1 MKHLLVAT
9 DLSPIADAALERA
22 IAFAARDGA
31 KITIAYA
38 EPDYAATPAMS
49 EVESA
54 AFLELANLESEVK
67 VAVDEQ
73 MTERAER
80 AKEAG
85 VPVEVIARKGNPDD
99 VVPEIAGEV
108 GADLVVLATHGRTGI
123 KRFLLGSVA
132 EHVVRRSPVSVLV
145 TRGTDVENAE
155 FRRIL
160 IGTDFSPA
168 ADKALRQAIAL
179 SAPGAEIE
187 IAHVWQY
194 PPGTWGLGA
203 LADHTKAMDALRS
216 ALTAGATERGQKMLE
231 LYKGC
236 GRHLTFELL
245 HGPAA
250 SVLTTRAET
259 TDRDLIAVATH
270 GYRGFRRL
278 LLGSVAEATVR
289 HAPCSVLA
297 AHAEHLDR

>member
-31 KITIAYA
+31 RITLVYA
-38 EPDYAATPAMS
+38 EHDYLATPEMSVPETEALATLAATQNSVAD
-49 EVESA
+49 EA
-54 AFLELANLESEVK
+54 LE
-67 VAVDEQ
+67 
-73 MTERAER
+73 ERR
-80 AKEAG
+80 HQVRDAG
-85 VPVEVIARKGNPDD
+85 VDATVVARKGNPDD
-99 VVPEIAGEV
+99 VIPEIAEEV

-145 TRGTDVENAE
+145 TRGTTVESAE
-155 FRRIL
+155 YRRIL
-160 IGTDFSPA
+160 VGTDFSPG

-179 SAPGAEIE
+179 SAPGADIE

-194 PPGTWGLGA
+194 PPGTWGLGT
-203 LADHTKAMDALRS
+203 LADHTKAMEALRS
-216 ALTAGATERGQKMLE
+216 ALTHGAAERGANILE
-231 LYKGC
+231 QYKDS
-236 GRHLTFELL
+236 GRQIRFELL

-250 SVLTTRAET
+250 SVLTSRAEST
-259 TDRDLIAVATH
+259 HRDLIAISTH

-297 AHAEHLDR
+297 AHAEHPDR

>member
-31 KITIAYA
+31 KITLVYA
-38 EPDYAATPAMS
+38 EHSYLATPEMS
-49 EVESA
+49 EPETEALASLA
-54 AFLELANLESEVK
+54 ASQGTVADDALEERRQQVRDAG
-67 VAVDEQ
+67 VAVD
-73 MTERAER
+73 
-80 AKEAG
+80 
-85 VPVEVIARKGNPDD
+85 VIARKGNPDD
-99 VVPEIAGEV
+99 LIPEIAGEL

-145 TRGTDVENAE
+145 TRGTTVESAE
-155 FRRIL
+155 YRRIL
-160 IGTDFSPA
+160 VGTDFSPG

-179 SAPGAEIE
+179 SAPGADIE

-194 PPGTWGLGA
+194 PPGTWGLGT
-203 LADHTKAMDALRS
+203 LADHTKAMEALRE
-216 ALTAGATERGQKMLE
+216 ALTNGAAERGAKILQQ
-231 LYKGC
+231 YKDC
-236 GRHLTFELL
+236 GRQLRFELL

-250 SVLTTRAET
+250 SVLTGRAEST
-259 TDRDLIAVATH
+259 HRDLIAIATH

-297 AHAEHLDR
+297 AHAEHPDR

>member
-9 DLSPIADAALERA
+9 DLSAIADAALERA

-31 KITIAYA
+31 KITLAYA
-38 EPDYAATPAMS
+38 EQRYVPTPELSETETEALATLAATQGTVADD
-49 EVESA
+49 A
-54 AFLELANLESEVK
+54 LE
-67 VAVDEQ
+67 
-73 MTERAER
+73 ERR
-80 AKEAG
+80 QQVRDAG
-85 VPVEVIARKGNPDD
+85 VEVDVIARKGNPDD
-99 VVPEIAGEV
+99 LIPEIASEV
-108 GADLVVLATHGRTGI
+108 DADLVVLATHGRTGI

-145 TRGTDVENAE
+145 TRGTTVEAAE
-155 FRRIL
+155 YRRIL
-160 IGTDFSPA
+160 VGTDFSPG

-187 IAHVWQY
+187 VAHVWQY
-194 PPGTWGLGA
+194 PPGTWGLGT
-203 LADHTKAMDALRS
+203 LADHTKAMEALRS
-216 ALTAGATERGQKMLE
+216 ALTNGAAERGAKILE
-231 LYKGC
+231 LYKDC
-236 GRHLTFELL
+236 GRQLRFELL

-250 SVLTTRAET
+250 SVLTGRAEST
-259 TDRDLIAVATH
+259 HRDLIAVATH

-297 AHAEHLDR
+297 AHAEHPDR

>member
-9 DLSPIADAALERA
+9 DLSPIADAALDRA

-31 KITIAYA
+31 TITLGYA
-38 EPDYAATPAMS
+38 EPDYAATPGMTAP
-49 EVESA
+49 ESA
-54 AFLELANLESEVK
+54 ALLELAALTASARGTIDKALEERAAKVRK
-67 VAVDEQ
+67 AGVTVAV
-73 MTERAER
+73 
-80 AKEAG
+80 
-85 VPVEVIARKGNPDD
+85 VARKGNPDD
-99 VVPEIAGEV
+99 LIPEIASEV
-108 GADLVVLATHGRTGI
+108 NADLVVIATHGRTGI
-123 KRFLLGSVA
+123 RRFLMGSVA
-132 EHVVRRSPVSVLV
+132 EHVVRRAPVSVLV
-145 TRGTDVENAE
+145 TRGTKFDEPQ

-160 IGTDFSPA
+160 VGTDFSPG

-187 IAHVWQY
+187 VAHVWQY
-194 PPGTWGLGA
+194 PPGTWGLDA
-203 LADHTKAMDALRS
+203 LAEHTRAMDELRT
-216 ALTAGATERGQKMLE
+216 ALTAGARERGEKILE
-231 LYKGC
+231 QWASC
-236 GRHLTFELL
+236 GRNLRFELL

-259 TDRDLIAVATH
+259 THRDLIAISTH

-297 AHAEHLDR
+297 AHAEHPDR